1 MTIVIAR
8 CALLF
13 VCCLTALFA
22 QSDPL
27 QDLGKKVK
35 ESTDGVLSFTIEERT
50 RWEEKFGV
58 NFGKAVNQQDMLSRV
73 RIGVQF
79 TPFSWFK
86 ISAMGQDSRA
96 PFFGV
101 VAPTSMRDSIDLHE
115 SYVQIL
121 GCSKTGFG
129 MNVGRQM
136 LDYGEGRVIGTPQ
149 WSNTSRTYD
158 EARVYYGWRK
168 AKFEALMVSPVK
180 ILADAYNRPELGQRI
195 WGTYDT
201 FGDVWKKAS
210 LDVYILRHSQNN
222 IGGWSGA
229 GTLGTNSFGGRFF
242 GPLPRGFA
250 YSFEG
255 VGQAGHSGLLQQ
267 RAFSAF
273 GGVTKKTTVAGKPFV
288 LSAEYKVASGTKAGS
303 INSGTYDQLAPANH
317 DKFGHLDLFGWRNL
331 KTFKSLETLN
341 VTKSLA
347 VNLMYTNHWLYSA
360 TDSLF
365 NGQGAVLATSKTGV
379 AGTHVGQE
387 LDAFATYKRGA
398 HTFGA
403 GFGHLFKGEF
413 IDIATSRINPRY
425 FYFFQQ
431 YTIK

>member
-1 MTIVIAR
+1 MKVR
-8 CALLF
+8 CAIVGF
-13 VCCLTALFA
+13 CCLTALAA

-27 QDLGKKVK
+27 RDLNKKVQ
-35 ESTDGVLSFTIEERT
+35 ESTDGVLSFTLEERT

-79 TPFSWFK
+79 APLSWLK
-86 ISAMGQDSRA
+86 ISAMGQDGRS
-96 PFFGV
+96 PFFGA
-101 VAPTSMRDSIDLHE
+101 VAPTSMRDSIDLQE

-121 GCSKTGFG
+121 GRAKIGFG
-129 MNVGRQM
+129 MNIGRQM
-136 LDYGEGRVIGTPQ
+136 LDFGEGRVIGTPQ

-158 EARVYYGWRK
+158 EARVYYGARK
-168 AKFEALMVSPVK
+168 AKFEALMISPVK
-180 ILADAYNRPELGQRI
+180 ILADSYNRPELGERI

-210 LDVYILRHSQNN
+210 VDAYALRHSQNK
-222 IGGWSGA
+222 IGGWAGV
-229 GTLGTNSFGGRFF
+229 GTLGTNSFGGRLY
-242 GPLPRGFA
+242 GPLTQGFA
-250 YSFEG
+250 YSFEA
-255 VGQAGHSGLLQQ
+255 VGQTGHTGVFQQ
-267 RAFSAF
+267 RAFAAF
-273 GGVTKKTTVAGKPFV
+273 ASGTKKTTFARKPLL

-303 INSGTYDQLAPANH
+303 TNSGTYDQLAPANH
-317 DKFGHLDLFGWRNL
+317 DKFGHQDLFGWRNL
-331 KTFKSLETLN
+331 KSFKSLETLN
-341 VTKSLA
+341 VTKSFA
-347 VNLMYTNHWLYSA
+347 VNVMYTNQWLYSA

-365 NGQGAVLATSKTGV
+365 NAQGVVLAISKTGT

-387 LDAFATYKRGA
+387 LDAFATYKWGA

-413 IDIATSRINPRY
+413 IDTATSRINPRY
-425 FYFFQQ
+425 FYIFQQ